1 MRNSG
6 GGFMVFIFRFAFC
19 NCMPTACDNMLFRSS
34 ALYSF
39 GLLCVRFRQRQ
50 VRIIAQ

>member
-19 NCMPTACDNMLFRSS
+19 DCMLTACDNMLFRSS
-34 ALYSF
+34 ALKSF
-39 GLLCVRFRQRQ
+39 GLLCGRSRQRQ
-50 VRIIAQ
+50 VPIIAQ